1 MAPYTLRQPR
11 CRFEQLLWGPLVF
24 HLQPC
29 HLARHRD
36 LDEELGQACAIFD
49 DSPGDS
55 GYQIR
60 VSGSGPGSGS
70 LEMGSR
76 ASLLLVS
83 STNASCQDFLFFSL
97 IAMKHPAIPLSP
109 DPVLPPS
116 LLDGPARPSTPSL
129 SSGSSTTSPL
139 VPLPLYII
147 AGGYRFQRLPDVN
160 VSDEDGEDW
169 VGDWLIR
176 LTAPEEL

>member
-11 CRFEQLLWGPLVF
+11 RRFEQLLWGPLVF
-24 HLQPC
+24 HLQRR

-36 LDEELGQACAIFD
+36 LDEELWQACAIFG

-55 GYQIR
+55 GYQIQ
-60 VSGSGPGSGS
+60 VSGSGPGSG
-70 LEMGSR
+70 
-76 ASLLLVS
+76 
-83 STNASCQDFLFFSL
+83 T
-97 IAMKHPAIPLSP
+97 MKHPAIPLSP

-116 LLDGPARPSTPSL
+116 LVDSPARPSTPSL

-160 VSDEDGEDW
+160 VSDGDGEDW